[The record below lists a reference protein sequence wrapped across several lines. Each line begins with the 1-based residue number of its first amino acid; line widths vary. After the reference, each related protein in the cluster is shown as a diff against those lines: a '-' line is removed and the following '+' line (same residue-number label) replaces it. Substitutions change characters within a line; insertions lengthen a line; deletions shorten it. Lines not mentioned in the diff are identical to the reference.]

1 MATLKIHL
9 ANQAWNDSIKIYFIM
24 HLSVFPAYMPS
35 AHEVRRA
42 WGLLKAH
49 CVCWKPNSDP
59 PEQQML
65 LTTEPLLQTLN
76 ILFLETKLQVD
87 GETEAQLQVYSAR
100 TALKLRS

>member
-1 MATLKIHL
+1 M
-9 ANQAWNDSIKIYFIM
+9 Y
-24 HLSVFPAYMPS
+24 LSGFPAYMPN
-35 AHEVRRA
+35 AHGSQKSVV
-42 WGLLKAH
+42 WGLLKAELCMVVSH

-65 LTTEPLLQTLN
+65 LTTEPLLQALN

-87 GETEAQLQVYSAR
+87 GEMAAQLQVYSTR